1 MSATRKTW
9 LRRADGKRSLL
20 RTYPSVSLAEARKA
34 CAEMHMASAAVTVE
48 GAAERFI
55 QAHARHLRS
64 GVQVEWLLRKH
75 VIPRIGDRAI
85 ASIGRADVAALL
97 RAVQGP
103 DSMKRARIA
112 NLTRAAMSRMWKWAV
127 SEGMAA
133 SNPAAQV
140 ERRKGEKSRDRVLSD
155 DELHTIWQVCED
167 WPQPSPFGTIV
178 QLLILTGQRRDEVAN
193 ISPSGFDDFQTG
205 LWRIPAARMKAGRE
219 HTVPLPSFARHVL
232 FMSLKISQTPPPGKP
247 GAPGPALRS
256 NFTSWSKSKVRLDRL
271 SGVTGWRLNDLRRT
285 AASGMVRLG
294 APRDIVD
301 QVLGHAVRGAG
312 AVYIR
317 ESDLVAMRD
326 ALDRWGAH
334 METLVAPRL
343 PGLL

>member
-1 MSATRKTW
+1 
-9 LRRADGKRSLL
+9 
-20 RTYPSVSLAEARKA
+20 
-34 CAEMHMASAAVTVE
+34 
-48 GAAERFI
+48 
-55 QAHARHLRS
+55 
-64 GVQVEWLLRKH
+64 
-75 VIPRIGDRAI
+75 
-85 ASIGRADVAALL
+85 
-97 RAVQGP
+97 
-103 DSMKRARIA
+103 
-112 NLTRAAMSRMWKWAV
+112 MSRMWKWAV

-167 WPQPSPFGTIV
+167 WPRPSPFGTIV

-193 ISPSGFDDFQTG
+193 ISPSGFDDFPTG
-205 LWRIPAARMKAGRE
+205 LWRIPAARMKTGRE

-285 AASGMVRLG
+285 AAFGMSGSARPATSLIRCWG
-294 APRDIVD
+294 TRSAG
-301 QVLGHAVRGAG
+301 QVPSTFARATLLPCATRSTAG
-312 AVYIR
+312 
-317 ESDLVAMRD
+317 
-326 ALDRWGAH
+326 GH